1 MRLVFNL
8 VLIYILDPK
17 LELKKE
23 EMYTQETPVIN
34 HTETKRWNIE
44 AQPNKDEFLNY
55 RNSLP
60 SSARPSMS
68 PVPVTMDL
76 VNIRAE
82 EESISKRIIYG

>member
-1 MRLVFNL
+1 
-8 VLIYILDPK
+8 
-17 LELKKE
+17 LKKE

-60 SSARPSMS
+60 TSSRPSLS
-68 PVPVTMDL
+68 PVPVSMDL
-76 VNIRAE
+76 VDIRPE
-82 EESISKRIIYG
+82 EETLSKRIILLL